1 MIERQPQGAGR
12 GPLPIKAIS
21 SVRRLAV
28 VRALFLGDLL
38 LAVPGL
44 RALRAGFP
52 EAEITLIG
60 LPWAESFVHR
70 FGHYIDRFVEFAGY
84 PGIDEVEVD
93 VVRTATFL
101 RQQRAYGYDLA
112 VQMHGS
118 GVTSNP
124 FTLDLGARLTAGYYK
139 DHRPIGLT
147 VAAPYPEDQPE
158 VVRNLHLARLLGCM
172 ESDPTLEFPLFL
184 EERIEARRLLRD
196 VEPGRLLVG
205 IHPGAKAPSRRWPPE
220 CFAAVAD
227 DLVRRFEAQIV
238 LTGGQGEE
246 EIVRAVA
253 ERMDAPP
260 LNLAGRTSLGGL
272 GALIGKLDLLVSN
285 DTGPVHIA
293 DALRIP
299 TVTLFG
305 PTDPRRWGPLDRT
318 IHAVVQAPATHEGH
332 RCSPGCGAECSE
344 AHHCLR
350 RITPEAVVAAA
361 ENLLTMGVSACS
373 V

>member
-1 MIERQPQGAGR
+1 
-12 GPLPIKAIS
+12 
-21 SVRRLAV
+21 V

-38 LAVPGL
+38 LAVPAL

-52 EAEITLIG
+52 GAEIALIG
-60 LPWAESFVHR
+60 LPWAVSFVHR
-70 FGHYIDRFVEFAGY
+70 FGHYVDRFVEFAGY

-93 VVRTATFL
+93 TVRTARFL
-101 RQQRAYGYDLA
+101 SRQRAYEYDLA

-118 GVTSNP
+118 GLTSNP
-124 FTLDLGARLTAGYYK
+124 LMLDLGARLTAGYYK

-158 VVRNLHLARLLGCM
+158 VLRNLHLVQLLGCT
-172 ESDPTLEFPLFL
+172 ESDPALEFPLFL
-184 EERIEARRLLRD
+184 GERIEARSLLRN
-196 VEPGRLLVG
+196 VEPGELLVG

-220 CFAAVAD
+220 SFAAVANE
-227 DLVRRFEAQIV
+227 LARRFEAQIV
-238 LTGGQGEE
+238 LTGGRDEE

-253 ERMDAPP
+253 EHMDAPA
-260 LNLAGRTSLGGL
+260 LNLAGKTSLGAL

-305 PTDPRRWGPLDRT
+305 PTDPRRWAPLDRT
-318 IHAVVQAPATHEGH
+318 IHAVVQAPAVGAGR
-332 RCSPGCGAECSE
+332 RCSPDCGAECSS
-344 AHHCLR
+344 AHHCLG
-350 RITPEAVVAAA
+350 RIAPEAVIAAA
-361 ENLLTMGVSACS
+361 ENLLTMGVTACN